1 MSLLYAVSLV
11 VTVAVTGCARLPD
24 LNEGKAPLENPV
36 SVQRAWWSALPG
48 SDTAYLRAHSVP
60 DLTLTLSSGKSF
72 GIDSLVRSVAS
83 KRHDIAVQWADE
95 RVRYLD
101 GNTAVVTS
109 QSTESEGPRSS
120 TYRYTTVIRKGAPG
134 WQVIAAQSTRL
145 NSFTAR
151 SEAPAHLVD
160 FEGEYRTPRGLALKI
175 TQHETFMTLRE
186 PSGLEVRMEPIGL
199 NLFESDYVSPDG
211 SITRYSFDRNDQGQV
226 VSMTVLVPGGTIVFP
241 RVR

>member
-11 VTVAVTGCARLPD
+11 VTVAVTGCATLPN
-24 LNEGKAPLENPV
+24 LNEGTKPPENPI

-48 SDTAYLRAHSVP
+48 SDTAYLRAHSAP

-72 GIDSLVRSVAS
+72 GADSLVRSVAT

-95 RVRYLD
+95 HVRYLD
-101 GNTAVVTS
+101 ENTAVVTS

-120 TYRYTTVIRKGAPG
+120 TYRYTTVIRKGAQG

-151 SEAPAHLVD
+151 SKAPAQLVD
-160 FEGEYRTPRGLALKI
+160 FEGDYRTPRGLTLKI
-175 TQHETFMTLRE
+175 TPYATFMTLRE
-186 PSGLEVRMEPIGL
+186 PSGLEVRME
-199 NLFESDYVSPDG
+199 S
-211 SITRYSFDRNDQGQV
+211 
-226 VSMTVLVPGGTIVFP
+226 
-241 RVR
+241 VRALHVIAEPYRLLD